1 MRARLAVLAL
11 IAGLGLGPAPAQTP
25 EPDLQAMHRSTLEA
39 FQAGDGTLAM
49 ARATAAL
56 NAARAMA
63 APDVG
68 AYGHALNNLAYLTAT
83 VAGDTAGAARLWQEA
98 ITYLAAHDHL
108 AGEAGFTALTQLA
121 AQEIRQ
127 GDTAAALSRLR
138 QALTLSRGTPLH
150 AVVANITVSL
160 FLDAGGY
167 ADAVLALTELT
178 QTDATQIAT
187 TYGALYGRFGTL
199 ADAAEA
205 EGRAGDLA
213 ALIEGKMVIARAFLT
228 GTDRDDTL
236 RNLRFQRY
244 FALHNSGQ
252 YDRARQELLA
262 WLASGPLSD
271 EEQRFVREMAET
283 AMQLGDGAGID
294 TLDRLET
301 ARTAIT
307 FARGLP
313 DPDTLRLAQAM
324 RAVATAEGYFGQQQ
338 AAARSLREAIAIL
351 ERSTEGRRHLHLYYD
366 HLAWT
371 LHQTGDPNGA
381 ARLFDAADAAR
392 TADAQRDTA
401 IDRAVAAGNR
411 ARFHLDTGAPEQA
424 RQWLT
429 RARDA
434 LTEAQD
440 APWLIASQRVRL
452 MNLAAMAAIDRGAAE
467 IPVAPLLAALDD
479 LRPLAPPGSPDFALT
494 LANAA
499 DTALVAG
506 WRAPARALLAEAV
519 AINDT
524 ALPDIAPQSIDI
536 RAKLAQLDLV
546 EGRLD
551 AATEGLRRLTE
562 ARKSPLYRAQL
573 AQSGWDFELF
583 AWALLQQDDAA
594 EAFEALQWTHVTRS
608 AQALSALE
616 TRLAVTDPNRAALL
630 SRRRDL
636 TEEQAATLSRLT
648 AAPAGALARELSA
661 RVRRI
666 ETELSGV
673 ETTLNAL
680 GLETA
685 GIGRIDPVSLAEVQ
699 GLLAPDEALVTFLLP
714 SLSPA
719 MIEGLEGSSN
729 HIIAVTR
736 DGVTVG
742 VVPEISRRVLND
754 RVTRFRCQVSVSD
767 PDCGS
772 AGAQGLRGAMIDEE
786 QPRDAIGFDTALAQ
800 GLYADLFAP
809 VAGAITG
816 RGHLIVVPPSDLLRL
831 PFAALAVT
839 PSDPGQPP
847 DWMIRHHALSVLPSV
862 GSLRALRQERA
873 TPEGAERML
882 GIGDPVIGRA
892 QSVACDSVQLAA
904 LRAAPPMETP
914 LDGTG
919 TLADPAFL
927 SALPRLPDTVCELR
941 AIASGFAADR
951 HQLILGAEATE
962 TRIKS
967 LDQSGVLAGA
977 DVLVFATHGLTAGE
991 AGADS
996 PGLVLTPPQRASDM
1010 DDGLLSAAEIATM
1023 TLNARLVVL
1032 SACNTAAGGSEDA
1045 DGLSGLAR
1053 AFFQSGAQALLVTH
1067 WSVYSSAAVEIT
1079 TGLFDARRRAPGRRH
1094 ADALRAATLA
1104 ILDSPGRSALHY
1116 HPSYWAAF
1124 TIVGAQ

>member
-1 MRARLAVLAL
+1 MRARLAALAL
-11 IAGLGLGPAPAQTP
+11 IAGLGLGPAAAQTP

-56 NAARAMA
+56 DAARAMA
-63 APDVG
+63 APDAG

-83 VAGDTAGAARLWQEA
+83 VAGDTARAARLWQEA
-98 ITYLAAHDHL
+98 ITYLAARGQL

-127 GDTAAALSRLR
+127 GDTAAALPRLR
-138 QALTLSRGTPLH
+138 QALSLSRDTPLH
-150 AVVANITVSL
+150 AVVANITVGL
-160 FLDAGGY
+160 FLDASGY

-178 QTDATQIAT
+178 QTDPSQIAT

-199 ADAAEA
+199 ADTAET

-213 ALIEGKMVIARAFLT
+213 ALIEGKMVIARTFLT
-228 GTDRDDTL
+228 GADRDGTL

-244 FALHNSGQ
+244 FALHNAGQ

-262 WLASGPLSD
+262 WLTSGPLSD

-283 AMQLGDGAGID
+283 AMQLGDGASID

-313 DPDTLRLAQAM
+313 DPDALRLAQAM

-351 ERSTEGRRHLHLYYD
+351 ERNAEGRRHLHLYYD

-371 LHQTGDPNGA
+371 LHQSGDADGA

-392 TADAQRDTA
+392 TADAQREPA

-411 ARFHLDTGAPEQA
+411 ARFFLDTGAPEQA
-424 RQWLT
+424 DLWLA

-434 LTEAQD
+434 VAEATD
-440 APWLIASQRVRL
+440 DPWLVASQRVRL
-452 MNLAAMAAIDRGAAE
+452 MNLAAMAAIDRGAAD
-467 IPVAPLLAALDD
+467 IPVAPLIAAIDD

-494 LANAA
+494 LVNAA

-506 WRAPARALLAEAV
+506 WRDPARALLAEAV
-519 AINDT
+519 TINDT
-524 ALPDIAPQSIDI
+524 ALPDIAPQSIDT

-551 AATEGLRRLTE
+551 AATQGFHRLTE

-573 AQSGWDFELF
+573 AQAGWDFELF
-583 AWALLQQDDAA
+583 AWTLLQQDRAA

-636 TEEQAATLSRLT
+636 TEEQAATLARLT
-648 AAPAGALARELSA
+648 AAPAGAQAQVLSA
-661 RVRRI
+661 RVRQI
-666 ETELSGV
+666 ETELSEV

-680 GLETA
+680 GLDTA
-685 GIGRIDPVSLAEVQ
+685 GIGRIDPVPLAEVQ
-699 GLLAPDEALVTFLLP
+699 RLLAPDEALVTFLLP
-714 SLSPA
+714 SLAPA
-719 MIEGLEGSSN
+719 MIQGLEGSSN
-729 HIIAVTR
+729 HVIALTR
-736 DGVTVG
+736 DSVTVARI
-742 VVPEISRRVLND
+742 PEISRRALND
-754 RVTRFRCQVSVSD
+754 RITRFRCQVAVSD
-767 PDCGS
+767 PGCGTG
-772 AGAQGLRGAMIDEE
+772 GAQGLRGAMVDEE
-786 QPRDAIGFDTALAQ
+786 ETGDAGGFDTALAH

-809 VAGAITG
+809 VAGAIAG
-816 RGHLIVVPPSDLLRL
+816 RDHLIVVPPSDLLRL

-839 PSDPGQPP
+839 PADPGQPP

-862 GSLRALRQERA
+862 GSLRALRRTRPA
-873 TPEGAERML
+873 PDTAETLL

-892 QSVACDSVQLAA
+892 QSLACDSLQLAA
-904 LRAAPPMETP
+904 LRAAPPLQTP
-914 LDGTG
+914 LDTTG
-919 TLADPAFL
+919 SLADPAFL

-951 HQLILGAEATE
+951 RQLILGAEATE

-967 LDQSGVLAGA
+967 LNQSGALAAA

-991 AGADS
+991 AGANS
-996 PGLVLTPPQRASDM
+996 PGLVMTPPRRATEQ
-1010 DDGLLSAAEIATM
+1010 DDGLLTAAEIATM
-1023 TLNARLVVL
+1023 DMNARLVVL
-1032 SACNTAAGGSEDA
+1032 SACNTAAGGSGDA

-1053 AFFQSGAQALLVTH
+1053 AFFQAGAQSLLVTH
-1067 WSVYSSAAVEIT
+1067 WSVYSSAAVDIT
-1079 TGLFDARRRAPGRRH
+1079 TGLFDARRATPDLRH

-1104 ILDSPGRSALHY
+1104 ILDNPGRPAFHY

-1124 TIVGAQ
+1124 TVVGAD